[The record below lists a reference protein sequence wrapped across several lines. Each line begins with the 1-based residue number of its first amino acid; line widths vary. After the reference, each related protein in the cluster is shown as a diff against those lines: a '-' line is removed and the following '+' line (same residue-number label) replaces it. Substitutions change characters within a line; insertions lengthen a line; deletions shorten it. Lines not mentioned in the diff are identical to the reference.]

1 MFLKSNAYTSAII
14 ISYMNSH
21 ISHHFSSRFMIIFV
35 SAAAAAAAAALLTV
49 ILLKTINN
57 DTNAFVP
64 GINSLDPY
72 TNNSNLRPST
82 YLKAGIT
89 INGFSLAAD
98 VPITNEQF
106 QKGLDIKDRI
116 DDSQGMLF
124 IFKVPDKVPFWMH
137 GMKFPIDIIWFDN
150 NSRVVHIEHN
160 LQPCTT
166 DLVCP
171 LYSPEKD
178 ALYVL
183 ETAAGF
189 SGRHNVKV
197 GTQMNFRLIK

>member
-1 MFLKSNAYTSAII
+1 
-14 ISYMNSH
+14 MNSH

-35 SAAAAAAAAALLTV
+35 SAAAAAAAALLTV

-98 VPITNEQF
+98 IPITNEQF

>member
-1 MFLKSNAYTSAII
+1 MFLQ
-14 ISYMNSH
+14 
-21 ISHHFSSRFMIIFV
+21 
-35 SAAAAAAAAALLTV
+35 AAVVVVVALLTV
-49 ILLKTINN
+49 ILLKNINN
-57 DTNAFVP
+57 GTNAFVP

-124 IFKVPDKVPFWMH
+124 IF
-137 GMKFPIDIIWFDN
+137 
-150 NSRVVHIEHN
+150 R
-160 LQPCTT
+160 
-166 DLVCP
+166 
-171 LYSPEKD
+171 
-178 ALYVL
+178 
-183 ETAAGF
+183 
-189 SGRHNVKV
+189 
-197 GTQMNFRLIK
+197 GTR

>member
-1 MFLKSNAYTSAII
+1 
-14 ISYMNSH
+14 MNSH
-21 ISHHFSSRFMIIFV
+21 ISHHFSSRSMIIFV
-35 SAAAAAAAAALLTV
+35 SAAAAALLTV

-57 DTNAFVP
+57 GTNAFVP
-64 GINSLDPY
+64 GINSLDQY
-72 TNNSNLRPST
+72 TNNSDLRPST
-82 YLKAGIT
+82 YLKAAIT

-150 NSRVVHIEHN
+150 NNRVVHIEHN
-160 LQPCTT
+160 LQPCIT

>member
-1 MFLKSNAYTSAII
+1 
-14 ISYMNSH
+14 MNSH

-35 SAAAAAAAAALLTV
+35 SAAAALLTV

-57 DTNAFVP
+57 GTNALVP

-72 TNNSNLRPST
+72 TNNSDLRPS
-82 YLKAGIT
+82 YLKASIT

-150 NSRVVHIEHN
+150 DSRVVHIEHN
-160 LQPCTT
+160 L
-166 DLVCP
+166 
-171 LYSPEKD
+171 
-178 ALYVL
+178 
-183 ETAAGF
+183 
-189 SGRHNVKV
+189 KV

>member
-1 MFLKSNAYTSAII
+1 MILKSNAYTSAII
-14 ISYMNSH
+14 INYMNSH
-21 ISHHFSSRFMIIFV
+21 IPHHLSSRSMIIFV
-35 SAAAAAAAAALLTV
+35 SAAAAAALLTV

-57 DTNAFVP
+57 STNAFVP

-72 TNNSNLRPST
+72 SNNSKLRPSS

-98 VPITNEQF
+98 VPTTNDQF

-160 LQPCTT
+160 LQPCIT

-171 LYSPEKD
+171 LYSPEKN

>member
-1 MFLKSNAYTSAII
+1 MLLKSNAYTSAII
-14 ISYMNSH
+14 IIYMNSH
-21 ISHHFSSRFMIIFV
+21 ISHHFSSRSMILFV
-35 SAAAAAAAAALLTV
+35 SAAALLAV

-57 DTNAFVP
+57 GINAFVP

-82 YLKAGIT
+82 YLRAGIT
-89 INGFSLAAD
+89 INGFSLTAD
-98 VPITNEQF
+98 VPITNDQF
-106 QKGLDIKDRI
+106 QKGLDIKDSI

-160 LQPCTT
+160 LQPCIT